1 MTPRED
7 TVTGA
12 PRVPEPTG
20 NPLLSF
26 NLQAELERL
35 RAEEHLWQAGR
46 NAKTL
51 VKYPNLRIVLI
62 GLRPGAHMAEH
73 HAAGPISIQV
83 VSGHVLTRAAGKV
96 FDLYQGQFLSMEVQ
110 VPHDVEAVDESAVLV
125 TIAWLGDERH

>member
-7 TVTGA
+7 TVTGT

-20 NPLLSF
+20 SPLLSF
-26 NLQAELERL
+26 NLSAELERL

-62 GLRPGAHMAEH
+62 GLRPGAHMAKH

-83 VSGHVLTRAAGKV
+83 VSGHVLTHAAGKI

-110 VPHDVEAVDESAVLV
+110 VPHDLEAVGESAVLV
-125 TIAWLGDERH
+125 TIAWPGDERH